1 MNHFGDP
8 GYKYHATMSQLWG
21 VTALRLAQADVLPI
35 DFEYYGSTINQF
47 LTELEKD
54 KQYDSAKLN
63 LSAAHKAAQELMA
76 AAAQTA
82 SLLKPAVAAGKLSP
96 AQLTS
101 INALLMKGE
110 TNFILPGGIPGRP
123 WFKHILYSARYT
135 YAHLELPAITE
146 AVESG
151 NWLEAQKQTEVLVN
165 ALKAETALM
174 KQLSASVRSN

>member
-21 VTALRLAQADVLPI
+21 ITALRLAQADVLPI
-35 DFEYYGSTINQF
+35 DFEFYGNTINQF
-47 LTELEKD
+47 LAELEKNKKFD
-54 KQYDSAKLN
+54 GAKLS
-63 LSAAHKAAQELMA
+63 LTAAHKAAQELTS

-82 SLLKPAVAAGKLSP
+82 SVLNPAVSAGKLS
-96 AQLTS
+96 AEQLTS
-101 INALLMKGE
+101 INSLLMKGE
-110 TNFILPGGIPGRP
+110 ANFTLPNGIPGRP

-151 NWLEAQKQTEVLVN
+151 NWAEAQRQTEILVN
-165 ALKAETALM
+165 ALSAETALM
-174 KQLSASVRSN
+174 KQIAAAVRPD